1 MVGGEGEG
9 ARGQSKIAG
18 RLLWART
25 SLGDGGTK
33 DAPPVGRKP
42 SQRWKPTCLFQAGMG
57 GRKIL
62 LFSSRGRNSIRRT
75 ERRARV
81 GSARRVAARLEM
93 RSPRRASTSPHGGRP
108 SWSPR
113 GVSAAA
119 APLISLQ
126 RVCGSCGR
134 QQGVSWPLRP
144 RAALPLA
151 DRAPCSRSQRRL
163 LACVSASATGN
174 GGSSALLTLPGLA
187 SLMHARRVDPAK
199 IWAARSVPSWH
210 NLRLVYQRGIWPCG

>member
-1 MVGGEGEG
+1 MG
-9 ARGQSKIAG
+9 ADQPG
-18 RLLWART
+18 RW
-25 SLGDGGTK
+25 
-33 DAPPVGRKP
+33 
-42 SQRWKPTCLFQAGMG
+42 W
-57 GRKIL
+57 
-62 LFSSRGRNSIRRT
+62 N
-75 ERRARV
+75 ERRAA
-81 GSARRVAARLEM
+81 GGPEAKSALEAHMPLPGGHGGPENTSLLEQRSELYSSNRAPCTGWLCSAHRHAAR
-93 RSPRRASTSPHGGRP
+93 RSPRRASTSPHGGRL